1 MWNNYFKVAL
11 RNLRRHKGYATINIA
26 GLAVGITCCVMIL
39 LWVTFEFSFD
49 SFHKKAQRIY
59 RIAEQTRRSD
69 GYYRRR
75 ACTGTPLGPA
85 LMEECPAAE
94 VVTRLFQTDALIS
107 CGAKGFSEKGL
118 MFADSSIFD
127 IFSFALLKGDQ
138 RTALS
143 QPFTAVITRELAHK
157 YFGDSD
163 PIGRTLTY
171 ENRRDYTVTGILA
184 PIPANSHLQ
193 FQFLASLSSL
203 TSASTEFA
211 AHWDAPVYTYVLV
224 REGFSLSQFES
235 QLPALI
241 QKYRGADAA
250 ATVTLWLQPL
260 LSIHLHSDLG
270 GELEDKTDI
279 STLYQYAGLAL
290 FILLVAC
297 VNFINLAT
305 AQASR
310 RAREVGIRKVL
321 GGSRADLMRLY
332 LGESIVIA
340 GCATLVAIVL
350 VEILKPIFSSV
361 VGVPLALAYL
371 PSSGFWLG
379 LAAVPV
385 VVGSAAGIFPAF
397 YLSAVSPAEALQGA
411 TTRGP
416 KRAVLRK
423 ILVVFQFAVASML
436 LVCTMIGYSQLGYLL
451 NKDLGFDKNAL
462 LIVPIGD
469 YAVQSKQDALKSAFE
484 QREGVVSVASAS
496 NIPGDRDCYGL
507 TFRRPDGQGY
517 VSLPVLWVDPA
528 YVRTLDL
535 GLLQGKDFE
544 SGSSRATGAVLLS
557 ESAVRALNLSNPV
570 GQQLQ
575 SYSTDGNN
583 LTPMYES
590 SVVGIARDFNF
601 RDLSYTLQPL
611 VIMLDPGRCE
621 QMLIRIREGSESVTL
636 NRLREA
642 WTSLFPNRPFM
653 YSFLDDRLAANYG
666 KVRHF
671 TEVLNYS
678 SFLAMLVACIGLFGL
693 ASFVI
698 VQRTKEIGLRRVL
711 GASSSKI
718 VSLLTREFLLAVAV
732 ANVVAWPMAYLLM
745 RWWLQGFIYRVG
757 ISPGLFLLTGISTF
771 TIAYITIGYQAFRAA
786 TANPVESLKYE

>member
-1 MWNNYFKVAL
+1 MFKNYLMTAF
-11 RNLRRHKGYATINIA
+11 RNIRRHKGYAGINIA
-26 GLAVGITCCVMIL
+26 GLAIGIACCTLIL
-39 LWVTFEFSFD
+39 LWVSFEFSFD
-49 SFHKKAQRIY
+49 SFHHNAGRIY
-59 RIAEQTRRSD
+59 RVAEQTRRSD

-75 ACTGTPLGPA
+75 ASTGTPLGPA
-85 LMEECPAAE
+85 LIEECPAAE
-94 VVTRLFQTDALIS
+94 AVTRLYRTDALIS
-107 CGAKGFSEKGL
+107 CGVKGFSEKGL

-143 QPFTAVITRELAHK
+143 QPFTVVITPEFAHK
-157 YFGDSD
+157 YFGDAD

-171 ENRRDYTVTGILA
+171 ENRREYTVTGILA

-211 AHWDAPVYTYVLV
+211 GHWDAPVYTYVLV
-224 REGFSLSQFES
+224 REGFSLPQVES

-260 LSIHLHSDLG
+260 LSIHLHSNLG

-310 RAREVGIRKVL
+310 RAREVGMRKVL
-321 GGSRADLMRLY
+321 GGSRADLIRLY

-340 GCATLVAIVL
+340 GCATIIAIVL

-361 VGVPLALAYL
+361 VGAPLTLDSL
-371 PSSGFWLG
+371 PSVGFWLG
-379 LAAVPV
+379 LVAVPV
-385 VVGSAAGIFPAF
+385 VVGAAGIFPAF
-397 YLSAVSPAEALQGA
+397 YLSAVSLAEALQGA
-411 TTRGP
+411 TARGP

-423 ILVVFQFAVASML
+423 VLVVFQFAVTSVL

-451 NKDLGFDKNAL
+451 NKDLGFDKNGL
-462 LIVPIGD
+462 VIVPIGD

-484 QREGVVSVASAS
+484 QREGVVSVTSAS

-517 VSLPVLWVDPA
+517 VSLPVLWVDPTYA
-528 YVRTLDL
+528 RTLDL
-535 GLLQGKDFE
+535 SLLQGKDFE

-557 ESAVRALNLSNPV
+557 ESTVRALNLSNPV

-590 SVVGIARDFNF
+590 RVIGVARDFNF
-601 RDLSYTLQPL
+601 RDLSYTMQPL

-718 VSLLTREFLLAVAV
+718 VSLLSREFLLAVAI

-771 TIAYITIGYQAFRAA
+771 TIAYITIGYQAVRAA
-786 TANPVESLKYE
+786 RANPVNSLKYE